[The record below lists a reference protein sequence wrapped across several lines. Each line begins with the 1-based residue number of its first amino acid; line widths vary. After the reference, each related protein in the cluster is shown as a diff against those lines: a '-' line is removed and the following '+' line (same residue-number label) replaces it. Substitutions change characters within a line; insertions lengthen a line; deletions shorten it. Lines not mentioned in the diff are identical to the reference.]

1 MLSPLRA
8 LKRILLERR
17 ALAQKEQQVLSRMLD
32 TIPKLA
38 SNGSKARKPA
48 QKAVARK
55 RLVCRRCDRRFALP
69 MHLGRHLA
77 MNHKRRRA
85 A

>member
-1 MLSPLRA
+1 MRSPLRA
-8 LKRILLERR
+8 LKRILVARR
-17 ALAQKEQQVLSRMLD
+17 LLAQQEQQVLKQMLD
-32 TIPKLA
+32 GIPDVAPSASRARKLA
-38 SNGSKARKPA
+38 TKMPAR
-48 QKAVARK
+48 R

-77 MNHKRRRA
+77 TSHKRRA